1 MCVIIENRGI
11 LTETTALLYGGKSIE
26 NIGRKICI
34 SGIAIGKIQVWMEEW
49 DQVKRVHVPDRNQE
63 LRRLDE
69 AKEKAIIEL
78 KEIHQKAEIEAG
90 SSEAEIFEVHQMMLD
105 EGEYI
110 EAIRNRIRTESV
122 NAEYA
127 ATAAGEYFADMFRK
141 MDNEYMKERA
151 ADILDITKRLVRV
164 LSGEKQNRNI
174 IQEPVI
180 LAAQNLSPSDT
191 ILLDKSMI
199 LAFVLKKG
207 SVNSHTAILARAMNI
222 PALIQVPFSDDMEGS
237 MAIVDGD
244 KGKLFLDPDQ
254 DFLEEYTEEQNAEQE
269 KQKILNQLKGKE
281 TVTKGGRRIELF
293 ANIGSGEDVDAVLEN
308 DGEGIGLFRSEFLY
322 LGKEQLP
329 SEEEQFQIYKNVVKR
344 MGDKKVI
351 IRTLDLGADKQ
362 APCFPMEKE
371 ENPAIGCRG
380 IRLCLEHPKAFK
392 SQLKAILRAGM
403 YGNLS
408 IMYPMIT
415 SIGELGKIGEILQ
428 IAKQELQEEGK
439 QYKDL
444 EQGIMV
450 ETPAAAMISDLLAK
464 KVDFFSIGT
473 NDLTQYT
480 LAMDRQNEKLES
492 FYEPG
497 HEAVLRLIRMVIEN
511 AHKAGIWVGICGELG
526 ADTRFTEEFVKM
538 GIDELSVSPA
548 RILPLRRLIRSIDEI

>member
-1 MCVIIENRGI
+1 MKVLE
-11 LTETTALLYGGKSIE
+11 GKSVFP
-26 NIGRKICI
+26 
-34 SGIAIGKIQVWMEEW
+34 GIAIGKIQVWKEEW
-49 DQVKRVHVPDRNQE
+49 DQVKRIHVPDRNQE
-63 LRRLDE
+63 LHRLEE
-69 AKEKAIIEL
+69 AKEKAVVEL
-78 KEIHQKAEIEAG
+78 KELHRKAEIEAG

-110 EAIRNRIRTESV
+110 EAVRSRIRTESV

-127 ATAAGEYFADMFRK
+127 ATAAGEHFADMFRK

-151 ADILDITKRLVRV
+151 ADILDITRRLVRV

-191 ILLDKSMI
+191 ILLDKSKI

-237 MAIVDGD
+237 MAIVDGV
-244 KGKLFLDPDQ
+244 KGKLLLDPDQ
-254 DFLEEYTEEQNAEQE
+254 DYLEKYTKEQNAEQE
-269 KQKILNQLKGKE
+269 KQKLLNQLKGKE
-281 TVTKGGRRIELF
+281 TITKDGRRIKLF
-293 ANIGSGEDVDAVLEN
+293 ANIGSGEDVDAVLDN

-329 SEEEQFQIYKNVVKR
+329 SEEEQFQIYKDVARR
-344 MGDKKVI
+344 MGDKRVI

-362 APCFPMEKE
+362 APCFPMDKE
-371 ENPAIGCRG
+371 ENPAMGCRG
-380 IRLCLEHPKAFK
+380 IRLCLEHPQVFK
-392 SQLKAILRAGM
+392 TQLKAILRAGM

-511 AHKAGIWVGICGELG
+511 AHKAGIWAGICGELG
-526 ADTRFTEEFVKM
+526 ADTRFAEEFVKM
-538 GIDELSVSPA
+538 GIDELSVSPS

>member
-1 MCVIIENRGI
+1 MKVLE
-11 LTETTALLYGGKSIE
+11 GKAVFP
-26 NIGRKICI
+26 
-34 SGIAIGKIQVWMEEW
+34 GIAIGKIQVWKEEW
-49 DQVKRVHVPDRNQE
+49 DQVKRIHVPDRNQE
-63 LRRLDE
+63 LRRLEE
-69 AKEKAIIEL
+69 AKEKAVVEL
-78 KEIHQKAEIEAG
+78 KELHRKAEIEAG

-110 EAIRNRIRTESV
+110 EAIRSRIRTESV

-127 ATAAGEYFADMFRK
+127 ATAAGEHFADMFRK

-151 ADILDITKRLVRV
+151 ADILDITRRLVRV

-191 ILLDKSMI
+191 ILLDKSKI

-244 KGKLFLDPDQ
+244 KGKLLLDPDQ
-254 DFLEEYTEEQNAEQE
+254 DYLEKYTKEQNAEQE
-269 KQKILNQLKGKE
+269 KQKLLNQLKGKA
-281 TVTKGGRRIELF
+281 TVTKGGRRIKLF
-293 ANIGSGEDVDAVLEN
+293 ANIGSGEDVDAVLNN

-329 SEEEQFQIYKNVVKR
+329 SEEEQFQIYKDVARR
-344 MGDKKVI
+344 MGDKRVI

-362 APCFPMEKE
+362 APCFPMDKE
-371 ENPAIGCRG
+371 ENPAMGCRG
-380 IRLCLEHPKAFK
+380 IRLCLEHPQVFK
-392 SQLKAILRAGM
+392 TQLKAILRAGM
-403 YGNLS
+403 YGNLA

-415 SIGELGKIGEILQ
+415 SIGELGKIREILQ
-428 IAKQELQEEGK
+428 TAKQELQEEGK
-439 QYKDL
+439 PYKDL

-464 KVDFFSIGT
+464 NVDFFSIGT

-511 AHKAGIWVGICGELG
+511 AHKTGIWAGICGELG

-538 GIDELSVSPA
+538 GIDELSVSPS
-548 RILPLRRLIRSIDEI
+548 RILPLRRLIRSIDEA

>member
-1 MCVIIENRGI
+1 MKVLE
-11 LTETTALLYGGKSIE
+11 GKAVFP
-26 NIGRKICI
+26 
-34 SGIAIGKIQVWMEEW
+34 GIAIGKIQVWKEEW
-49 DQVKRVHVPDRNQE
+49 DQVKRIHVPDRNQE
-63 LRRLDE
+63 LRRLEE
-69 AKEKAIIEL
+69 AKEKAVVEL
-78 KEIHQKAEIEAG
+78 KELHRKAEIEAG

-110 EAIRNRIRTESV
+110 EAIRSRIRTESV

-127 ATAAGEYFADMFRK
+127 ATAAGEHFADMFRK

-151 ADILDITKRLVRV
+151 ADILDITRRLVQV
-164 LSGEKQNRNI
+164 LSGEKQNRNF

-191 ILLDKSMI
+191 ILLDKSKI

-244 KGKLFLDPDQ
+244 KGKLLLDPDQ
-254 DFLEEYTEEQNAEQE
+254 DYLEKYTKEQNAEQE
-269 KQKILNQLKGKE
+269 KQKLLNQLKGKE
-281 TVTKGGRRIELF
+281 TITKDGRRIKLF
-293 ANIGSGEDVDAVLEN
+293 ANIGSGEDVDAVLNN

-329 SEEEQFQIYKNVVKR
+329 SEEEQFQIYKDVARR

-362 APCFPMEKE
+362 ASCFPMERE
-371 ENPAIGCRG
+371 ENPAMGCRG
-380 IRLCLEHPKAFK
+380 IRLCLEHPQVFK
-392 SQLKAILRAGM
+392 TQLKAILRAGM

-415 SIGELGKIGEILQ
+415 SIGELGKIREILQ
-428 IAKQELQEEGK
+428 TAKQELQEEGK
-439 QYKDL
+439 PYKDL

-464 KVDFFSIGT
+464 NVDFFSIGT

-511 AHKAGIWVGICGELG
+511 AHKTGIWAGICGELG

-538 GIDELSVSPA
+538 GIDELSVSPS
-548 RILPLRRLIRSIDEI
+548 RILPLRRLIRSIDEA

>member
-1 MCVIIENRGI
+1 MKVLE
-11 LTETTALLYGGKSIE
+11 GKAVFP
-26 NIGRKICI
+26 
-34 SGIAIGKIQVWMEEW
+34 GIAIGKIQVWKEEG
-49 DQVKRVHVPDRNQE
+49 DQVKRIHVPDRNQE
-63 LRRLDE
+63 LHRLEE
-69 AKEKAIIEL
+69 AKEKAVVEL
-78 KEIHQKAEIEAG
+78 KELHRKAEIEAG

-110 EAIRNRIRTESV
+110 EAIRSRIRTESV

-127 ATAAGEYFADMFRK
+127 ATAAGEHFADMFRK

-151 ADILDITKRLVRV
+151 ADILDITRRLVRV

-191 ILLDKSMI
+191 ILLDKSKI

-244 KGKLFLDPDQ
+244 KGKLLLDPDQ
-254 DFLEEYTEEQNAEQE
+254 DYLEKYTKEQNAEQE
-269 KQKILNQLKGKE
+269 KQKLLNQLKGKA
-281 TVTKGGRRIELF
+281 TVTKGGRRIKLF
-293 ANIGSGEDVDAVLEN
+293 ANIGSGEDVDAVLNN

-329 SEEEQFQIYKNVVKR
+329 SEEEQFRIYKDVARR
-344 MGDKKVI
+344 MGDKRVI

-362 APCFPMEKE
+362 APCFPMDKE
-371 ENPAIGCRG
+371 ENPAMGCRG
-380 IRLCLEHPKAFK
+380 IRLCLEHPQVFK
-392 SQLKAILRAGM
+392 TQLKAILRAGM

-415 SIGELGKIGEILQ
+415 SIGELGKIREILQ
-428 IAKQELQEEGK
+428 TAKQELQEEGK
-439 QYKDL
+439 PYKDL

-464 KVDFFSIGT
+464 NVDFFSIGT

-511 AHKAGIWVGICGELG
+511 AHKTGIWAGICGELG

-538 GIDELSVSPA
+538 GIDELSVSPS
-548 RILPLRRLIRSIDEI
+548 RILPLRRLIRSIDEA

>member
-1 MCVIIENRGI
+1 MKVLE
-11 LTETTALLYGGKSIE
+11 GKAVFP
-26 NIGRKICI
+26 
-34 SGIAIGKIQVWMEEW
+34 GIAIGKIQVWKEEW
-49 DQVKRVHVPDRNQE
+49 DQVKRIHVPDRNQE
-63 LRRLDE
+63 LRRLEE
-69 AKEKAIIEL
+69 AKEKAVVEL
-78 KEIHQKAEIEAG
+78 KELHRKAEIEAG

-110 EAIRNRIRTESV
+110 EAIRSRIRTESV

-127 ATAAGEYFADMFRK
+127 ATAAGEHFADMFRK

-151 ADILDITKRLVRV
+151 ADILDITRRLVRV

-191 ILLDKSMI
+191 ILLDKSKI

-244 KGKLFLDPDQ
+244 KGKLLLDPDQ
-254 DFLEEYTEEQNAEQE
+254 DYLEKYTKEQNAEQE
-269 KQKILNQLKGKE
+269 KQKLLNQLKGKE
-281 TVTKGGRRIELF
+281 TVTKGGRRIKLF
-293 ANIGSGEDVDAVLEN
+293 ANIGSREDVEAVLDN

-329 SEEEQFQIYKNVVKR
+329 SEEEQFQIYKDVARR
-344 MGDKKVI
+344 MGDKRVI

-362 APCFPMEKE
+362 APCFPMDKE
-371 ENPAIGCRG
+371 ENPAMGCRG
-380 IRLCLEHPKAFK
+380 IRLCLEHPQVFK
-392 SQLKAILRAGM
+392 TQLKAILRAGM

-415 SIGELGKIGEILQ
+415 SIGELGKIREILQ
-428 IAKQELQEEGK
+428 TAKQELQEEGK
-439 QYKDL
+439 PYKDL

-464 KVDFFSIGT
+464 NVDFFSIGT

-511 AHKAGIWVGICGELG
+511 AHKAGIWAGICGELG

-538 GIDELSVSPA
+538 GIDELSVSPS
-548 RILPLRRLIRSIDEI
+548 RILPLRRLIRSIDEA

>member
-1 MCVIIENRGI
+1 MKVLE
-11 LTETTALLYGGKSIE
+11 GKAVFP
-26 NIGRKICI
+26 
-34 SGIAIGKIQVWMEEW
+34 GIAIGKIQVWKEEW
-49 DQVKRVHVPDRNQE
+49 DQVKRIHVPDRNQE
-63 LRRLDE
+63 LRRLEE
-69 AKEKAIIEL
+69 AKEKAVVEL
-78 KEIHQKAEIEAG
+78 KELHRKAEIEAG

-110 EAIRNRIRTESV
+110 EAVRSGIRTESV

-127 ATAAGEYFADMFRK
+127 ATAAGEHFADMFRK

-151 ADILDITKRLVRV
+151 ADILDITRRLVRV

-191 ILLDKSMI
+191 ILLDKSKI

-244 KGKLFLDPDQ
+244 KGKLLLDPDQ
-254 DFLEEYTEEQNAEQE
+254 DYLEKYTKEQNAEQE
-269 KQKILNQLKGKE
+269 KQKLLNQLKGKE
-281 TVTKGGRRIELF
+281 TVTKGGRRIKLF
-293 ANIGSGEDVDAVLEN
+293 ANIGSREDVEAVLDN

-329 SEEEQFQIYKNVVKR
+329 SEEEQFQIYKDVARR
-344 MGDKKVI
+344 MGDKRVI

-362 APCFPMEKE
+362 APCFPMDKE
-371 ENPAIGCRG
+371 ENPAMGCRG
-380 IRLCLEHPKAFK
+380 IRLCLEHPQVFK
-392 SQLKAILRAGM
+392 TQLKAILRAGM

-415 SIGELGKIGEILQ
+415 SIGELGKIREILQ
-428 IAKQELQEEGK
+428 TAKQELQEEGK
-439 QYKDL
+439 PYKDL

-464 KVDFFSIGT
+464 NVDFFSIGT

-497 HEAVLRLIRMVIEN
+497 HEAVLRLIHMVIEN
-511 AHKAGIWVGICGELG
+511 AHKAGIWAGICGELG

-538 GIDELSVSPA
+538 GIDELSVSPS
-548 RILPLRRLIRSIDEI
+548 RILPLRRLIRNIDEA

>member
-1 MCVIIENRGI
+1 MKVLE
-11 LTETTALLYGGKSIE
+11 GKAVFP
-26 NIGRKICI
+26 
-34 SGIAIGKIQVWMEEW
+34 GIAIGKIQVWKEEW
-49 DQVKRVHVPDRNQE
+49 DQVKRIHVPDRNQE
-63 LRRLDE
+63 LRRLEE
-69 AKEKAIIEL
+69 AKEKAVVEL
-78 KEIHQKAEIEAG
+78 KELHRKAETEAG

-110 EAIRNRIRTESV
+110 EAIRSRIRTESV

-127 ATAAGEYFADMFRK
+127 ATAAGEHFADMFRK

-151 ADILDITKRLVRV
+151 ADILDITRRLVRV
-164 LSGEKQNRNI
+164 LSGEKQNRNF

-191 ILLDKSMI
+191 ILLDKSKI

-244 KGKLFLDPDQ
+244 KGKLLLDPDQ
-254 DFLEEYTEEQNAEQE
+254 DYLEKYTKEQNAEQE
-269 KQKILNQLKGKE
+269 KQKLLNQLKGKE
-281 TVTKGGRRIELF
+281 TVTKGGRRIKLF
-293 ANIGSGEDVDAVLEN
+293 ANIGSREDVEAVLDN

-329 SEEEQFQIYKNVVKR
+329 SEEEQFQIYKDVARR

-362 APCFPMEKE
+362 ASCFPMERE
-371 ENPAIGCRG
+371 ENPAMGCRG
-380 IRLCLEHPKAFK
+380 IRLCLEHPQVFK
-392 SQLKAILRAGM
+392 TQLKAILRAGM

-415 SIGELGKIGEILQ
+415 SIGELGKIREILQ
-428 IAKQELQEEGK
+428 TAKQELQEEGK
-439 QYKDL
+439 PYKDL

-464 KVDFFSIGT
+464 NVDFFSIGT

-511 AHKAGIWVGICGELG
+511 AHKAGIWAGICGELG

-538 GIDELSVSPA
+538 GIDELSVSPS
-548 RILPLRRLIRSIDEI
+548 RILPLRRLIRSIDEA

>member
-1 MCVIIENRGI
+1 MKVLE
-11 LTETTALLYGGKSIE
+11 GKAVFP
-26 NIGRKICI
+26 
-34 SGIAIGKIQVWMEEW
+34 GIAIGKIQVWKEEW
-49 DQVKRVHVPDRNQE
+49 DQVKRIHVPDRNQE
-63 LRRLDE
+63 LHRLEE
-69 AKEKAIIEL
+69 AKEKAVVEL
-78 KEIHQKAEIEAG
+78 KELHRKAEIEAG

-110 EAIRNRIRTESV
+110 EAIRSRIRTESV

-127 ATAAGEYFADMFRK
+127 ATAAGEHFADMFRK

-151 ADILDITKRLVRV
+151 ADILDITRRLVRV
-164 LSGEKQNRNI
+164 LSGEKQNRNF

-191 ILLDKSMI
+191 ILLDKSKI

-244 KGKLFLDPDQ
+244 KGKLLLDPDQ
-254 DFLEEYTEEQNAEQE
+254 DYLEKYTKEQNAEQE
-269 KQKILNQLKGKE
+269 KQELLNQLKGKE
-281 TVTKGGRRIELF
+281 TVTKGGRRIKLF
-293 ANIGSGEDVDAVLEN
+293 ANIGSGEDVDAVLDN

-329 SEEEQFQIYKNVVKR
+329 SEEEQFQIYKDVARR

-362 APCFPMEKE
+362 APCFPMERE
-371 ENPAIGCRG
+371 ENPAMGCRG
-380 IRLCLEHPKAFK
+380 IRLCLEHPQVFK
-392 SQLKAILRAGM
+392 TQLKAILRAGM

-415 SIGELGKIGEILQ
+415 SIGELGKIREILQ
-428 IAKQELQEEGK
+428 TAKQELQEEGK
-439 QYKDL
+439 PYKDL

-464 KVDFFSIGT
+464 NVDFFSIGT

-511 AHKAGIWVGICGELG
+511 AHKTGIWAGICGELG

-538 GIDELSVSPA
+538 GIDELSVSPS
-548 RILPLRRLIRSIDEI
+548 RILPLRRLIRSIDEA

>member
-1 MCVIIENRGI
+1 MKVLE
-11 LTETTALLYGGKSIE
+11 GKAVFP
-26 NIGRKICI
+26 
-34 SGIAIGKIQVWMEEW
+34 GIAIGKIQVWKEER
-49 DQVKRVHVPDRNQE
+49 DQVKRIHVPDRNQE
-63 LRRLDE
+63 LRRLEE
-69 AKEKAIIEL
+69 AKEKAVVEL
-78 KEIHQKAEIEAG
+78 KELHRKAEIEAG

-110 EAIRNRIRTESV
+110 EAVRSRIRTESV

-127 ATAAGEYFADMFRK
+127 ATAAGEHFADMFRK

-151 ADILDITKRLVRV
+151 ADILDITRRLVRV
-164 LSGEKQNRNI
+164 LSGEKQNRNF

-191 ILLDKSMI
+191 ILLDKSKI

-237 MAIVDGD
+237 MAIVDGE
-244 KGKLFLDPDQ
+244 KGKLLLDPDQ
-254 DFLEEYTEEQNAEQE
+254 DYLEKYTKEQNAEQE
-269 KQKILNQLKGKE
+269 KQKLLNQLKGKE
-281 TVTKGGRRIELF
+281 TITKDGRRIKLF
-293 ANIGSGEDVDAVLEN
+293 ANIGSGEDVDAVLDN

-329 SEEEQFQIYKNVVKR
+329 SEEEQFQIYKDVARR

-362 APCFPMEKE
+362 APCFPMDKE
-371 ENPAIGCRG
+371 ENPAMGCRG
-380 IRLCLEHPKAFK
+380 IRLCLEHPQVFK
-392 SQLKAILRAGM
+392 TQLKAILRAGM

-415 SIGELGKIGEILQ
+415 SIGELGKIREILQ
-428 IAKQELQEEGK
+428 TAKQELQEEGK
-439 QYKDL
+439 PYKDL

-464 KVDFFSIGT
+464 NVDFFSIGT

-511 AHKAGIWVGICGELG
+511 AHKAGIWAGICGELG

-538 GIDELSVSPA
+538 GIDELSVSPS
-548 RILPLRRLIRSIDEI
+548 RILPLRRLIRSIDEA

>member
-1 MCVIIENRGI
+1 MKVLE
-11 LTETTALLYGGKSIE
+11 GKAVFP
-26 NIGRKICI
+26 
-34 SGIAIGKIQVWMEEW
+34 GIAIGKIQVWKEEW
-49 DQVKRVHVPDRNQE
+49 DQVKRIHVPDRNQE
-63 LRRLDE
+63 LRRLEE
-69 AKEKAIIEL
+69 AKEKAVVEL
-78 KEIHQKAEIEAG
+78 KELHRKAETEAG

-110 EAIRNRIRTESV
+110 EAIRSRIRTESV

-127 ATAAGEYFADMFRK
+127 ATAAGEHFADMFRK

-151 ADILDITKRLVRV
+151 ADILDITRRLVRV

-191 ILLDKSMI
+191 ILLDKSKI

-244 KGKLFLDPDQ
+244 KGKLLLDPDQ
-254 DFLEEYTEEQNAEQE
+254 DYLEKYTKEQNAEQE
-269 KQKILNQLKGKE
+269 KQKLLNQLKGKE
-281 TVTKGGRRIELF
+281 TVTKGGRRIKLF
-293 ANIGSGEDVDAVLEN
+293 ANIGSREDVEAVLDN

-329 SEEEQFQIYKNVVKR
+329 SEEEQFQIYKDVARR

-362 APCFPMEKE
+362 APCFPMDKE
-371 ENPAIGCRG
+371 ENPAMGCRG
-380 IRLCLEHPKAFK
+380 IRLCLEHPQVFK
-392 SQLKAILRAGM
+392 TQLKAILRAGM

-415 SIGELGKIGEILQ
+415 SIGELGKIREILQ
-428 IAKQELQEEGK
+428 TAKQELQEEGK
-439 QYKDL
+439 PYKDL

-464 KVDFFSIGT
+464 NVDFFSIGT

-511 AHKAGIWVGICGELG
+511 AHKAGIWAGICGELG

-538 GIDELSVSPA
+538 GIDELSVSPS
-548 RILPLRRLIRSIDEI
+548 RILPLRRLIRSIDEA

>member
-1 MCVIIENRGI
+1 MKVLE
-11 LTETTALLYGGKSIE
+11 GKAVFP
-26 NIGRKICI
+26 
-34 SGIAIGKIQVWMEEW
+34 GIAIGKIQVWKEEW
-49 DQVKRVHVPDRNQE
+49 DQVRRIHVPDRNQE
-63 LRRLDE
+63 LRRLEE
-69 AKEKAIIEL
+69 AKEKAVVEL
-78 KEIHQKAEIEAG
+78 KELHRKAEIEAG

-110 EAIRNRIRTESV
+110 EAIRSRIRTESV

-127 ATAAGEYFADMFRK
+127 ATAAGEHFVDMFRK

-151 ADILDITKRLVRV
+151 ADILDITRRLVRV
-164 LSGEKQNRNI
+164 LSGEKQNRNF

-191 ILLDKSMI
+191 ILLDKSKI

-244 KGKLFLDPDQ
+244 KGKLLLDPDQ
-254 DFLEEYTEEQNAEQE
+254 DFLEKYTKEQNAEQE
-269 KQKILNQLKGKE
+269 KQKLLNQLKGKE
-281 TVTKGGRRIELF
+281 TVTKGGRRIKLF
-293 ANIGSGEDVDAVLEN
+293 ANIGSGEDVDAVLDN

-329 SEEEQFQIYKNVVKR
+329 SEEEQFQIYKDVARR
-344 MGDKKVI
+344 MGDKRVI

-362 APCFPMEKE
+362 APCFPMDKE
-371 ENPAIGCRG
+371 ENPAMGCRG
-380 IRLCLEHPKAFK
+380 IRLCLEHPQVFK
-392 SQLKAILRAGM
+392 TQLKAILRAGM

-415 SIGELGKIGEILQ
+415 SIGELGKIREILQ
-428 IAKQELQEEGK
+428 TAKQELQEEGK
-439 QYKDL
+439 PYKDL

-464 KVDFFSIGT
+464 NVDFFSIGT

-511 AHKAGIWVGICGELG
+511 AHKAGIWAGICGELG

-538 GIDELSVSPA
+538 GIDELSVSPS
-548 RILPLRRLIRSIDEI
+548 RILPLRRLIRSIDEA

>member
-1 MCVIIENRGI
+1 MKVLE
-11 LTETTALLYGGKSIE
+11 GKAVFP
-26 NIGRKICI
+26 
-34 SGIAIGKIQVWMEEW
+34 GIAIGKIQVWKEEW
-49 DQVKRVHVPDRNQE
+49 DQVKRIHVPDRNQE
-63 LRRLDE
+63 LRRLEE
-69 AKEKAIIEL
+69 AKEKAVVEL
-78 KEIHQKAEIEAG
+78 KELHRKAEIEAG

-110 EAIRNRIRTESV
+110 EAVRSRIRTESV

-127 ATAAGEYFADMFRK
+127 ATAAGEHFADMFRK

-151 ADILDITKRLVRV
+151 ADILDITRRLVRV

-191 ILLDKSMI
+191 ILLDKSKI

-244 KGKLFLDPDQ
+244 KGKLLLDPDQ
-254 DFLEEYTEEQNAEQE
+254 DYLEKYTKEQNAEQE
-269 KQKILNQLKGKE
+269 KQKLLNQLKGKE
-281 TVTKGGRRIELF
+281 TITKDGRRIKLF
-293 ANIGSGEDVDAVLEN
+293 ANIGSREDVEAVLDN

-329 SEEEQFQIYKNVVKR
+329 SEEEQFQIYKDVARR
-344 MGDKKVI
+344 MGDKRVI

-362 APCFPMEKE
+362 APCFPMDKE
-371 ENPAIGCRG
+371 ENPAMGCRG
-380 IRLCLEHPKAFK
+380 IRLCLEHPQVFK
-392 SQLKAILRAGM
+392 TQLKAILRAGM

-415 SIGELGKIGEILQ
+415 SIGELGKIREILQ
-428 IAKQELQEEGK
+428 TAKQELQEEGK
-439 QYKDL
+439 PYKDL

-464 KVDFFSIGT
+464 NVDFFSIGT

-511 AHKAGIWVGICGELG
+511 AHKAGIWAGICGELG

-538 GIDELSVSPA
+538 GIDELSVSPS
-548 RILPLRRLIRSIDEI
+548 RILPLRRLIRSIDEA

>member
-1 MCVIIENRGI
+1 MKVLE
-11 LTETTALLYGGKSIE
+11 GKAVFP
-26 NIGRKICI
+26 
-34 SGIAIGKIQVWMEEW
+34 GIAIGKIQVWKEEW
-49 DQVKRVHVPDRNQE
+49 DQVKRIHVPDRNQE
-63 LRRLDE
+63 LRRLEE
-69 AKEKAIIEL
+69 AKEKAVVEL
-78 KEIHQKAEIEAG
+78 KELHRKAEIEAG
-90 SSEAEIFEVHQMMLD
+90 SSEAEIFEVHQMVLD

-110 EAIRNRIRTESV
+110 EAVRSRIRTESV

-127 ATAAGEYFADMFRK
+127 ATAAGEHFADMFRK

-151 ADILDITKRLVRV
+151 ADILDITRRLVRV

-191 ILLDKSMI
+191 ILLDKSKI

-244 KGKLFLDPDQ
+244 KGKLLLDPDQ
-254 DFLEEYTEEQNAEQE
+254 DYLEKYTKEQNAEQE
-269 KQKILNQLKGKE
+269 KQKLLNQLKGKE
-281 TVTKGGRRIELF
+281 TVTKGGRRIKLF
-293 ANIGSGEDVDAVLEN
+293 ANIGSGEDVDAVLNN

-329 SEEEQFQIYKNVVKR
+329 SEEEQFQIYKDVARR

-362 APCFPMEKE
+362 APCFPMDKE
-371 ENPAIGCRG
+371 ENPAMGCRG
-380 IRLCLEHPKAFK
+380 IRLCLEHPQVFK
-392 SQLKAILRAGM
+392 TQLKAILRAGM

-415 SIGELGKIGEILQ
+415 SIGELGKIREILQ
-428 IAKQELQEEGK
+428 TAKQELQEEGK
-439 QYKDL
+439 PYKDL

-464 KVDFFSIGT
+464 NVDFFSIGT

-511 AHKAGIWVGICGELG
+511 AHKTGIWAGICGELG

-538 GIDELSVSPA
+538 GIDELSVSPS
-548 RILPLRRLIRSIDEI
+548 RILPLRRLIRSIDEA

>member
-1 MCVIIENRGI
+1 MKVLE
-11 LTETTALLYGGKSIE
+11 GKSVF
-26 NIGRKICI
+26 
-34 SGIAIGKIQVWMEEW
+34 SGIAIGKIQVWKEET

-63 LRRLDE
+63 LLRLEE
-69 AKEKAIIEL
+69 AKEKAIEEL
-78 KEIHQKAEIEAG
+78 KKLYHKAEAETG

-110 EAIRNRIRTESV
+110 EDIKSRIRTESV

-127 ATAAGEYFADMFRK
+127 ATAAGEHFADMFRK
-141 MDNEYMKERA
+141 MDNEYMQERA
-151 ADILDITKRLVRV
+151 ADIQDITKRLVRV
-164 LSGEKQNRNI
+164 LSGEKKNRNV

-180 LAAQNLSPSDT
+180 LVAQDLSPSDT
-191 ILLDKSMI
+191 ILLDKDKI

-207 SVNSHTAILARAMNI
+207 SANSHTAILARAMNI
-222 PALIQVPFSDDMEGS
+222 PALIQVPFSDDIEGS
-237 MAIVDGD
+237 RAIVDGE
-244 KGKLFLDPDQ
+244 KGKLFLDPDKE
-254 DFLEEYTEEQNAEQE
+254 FLEKYTKEQVAEQE
-269 KQKILNQLKGKE
+269 KQKLLAAFKGKE
-281 TVTKGGRRIELF
+281 TITKGGRRIKLF
-293 ANIGSGEDVDAVLEN
+293 ANIGSGEDIKAVLSN

-329 SEEEQFQIYKNVVKR
+329 TEEEQFQIYKDVALQ

-362 APCFPMEKE
+362 APCFQMDKE
-371 ENPAIGCRG
+371 ENPAMGCRG
-380 IRLCLEHPKAFK
+380 IRLCLEHPQVFK
-392 SQLKAILRAGM
+392 TQLKAILRAGI

-415 SIGELGKIGEILQ
+415 SAWEITKIKEIL
-428 IAKQELQEEGK
+428 KEVKLELQEEGK
-439 QYKDL
+439 PYKDL

-450 ETPAAAMISDLLAK
+450 ETPAAAVISDLLAK
-464 KVDFFSIGT
+464 EVDFFSIGT

-511 AHKAGIWVGICGELG
+511 AHKAGIWAGICGELG

-548 RILPLRRLIRSIDEI
+548 RILPLRRLIRSMDED

>member
-1 MCVIIENRGI
+1 MKVLE
-11 LTETTALLYGGKSIE
+11 GKAVFP
-26 NIGRKICI
+26 
-34 SGIAIGKIQVWMEEW
+34 GIAIGKIQVWKEEW
-49 DQVKRVHVPDRNQE
+49 DQVKRIHVPDRNQE
-63 LRRLDE
+63 LRRLEE
-69 AKEKAIIEL
+69 AKEKAVVEL
-78 KEIHQKAEIEAG
+78 KELHRKAEIEAG

-110 EAIRNRIRTESV
+110 EAIRSRIRTESV

-127 ATAAGEYFADMFRK
+127 ATAAGEHFADMFRK

-151 ADILDITKRLVRV
+151 ADILDITRRLVRV

-191 ILLDKSMI
+191 ILLDKSKI

-244 KGKLFLDPDQ
+244 KGKLLLDPDQ
-254 DFLEEYTEEQNAEQE
+254 DYLEKYTKEQNAEQE
-269 KQKILNQLKGKE
+269 KQKLLNQLKGKE
-281 TVTKGGRRIELF
+281 TITKDGRRIKLF
-293 ANIGSGEDVDAVLEN
+293 ANIGSGEDVDAVLNN
-308 DGEGIGLFRSEFLY
+308 DGEGKGLFRSEFLY

-329 SEEEQFQIYKNVVKR
+329 SEEEQFQIYKDVARR
-344 MGDKKVI
+344 MGDKRVI

-362 APCFPMEKE
+362 APCFPMDKE
-371 ENPAIGCRG
+371 ENPAMGCRG
-380 IRLCLEHPKAFK
+380 IRLCLEHPQVFK
-392 SQLKAILRAGM
+392 TQLKAILRAGM

-415 SIGELGKIGEILQ
+415 SIGELGKIREILQ
-428 IAKQELQEEGK
+428 TAKQELQEEGK
-439 QYKDL
+439 PYKDL

-464 KVDFFSIGT
+464 NVDFFSIGT

-511 AHKAGIWVGICGELG
+511 AHKTGIWAGICGELG

-538 GIDELSVSPA
+538 GIDELSVSPS
-548 RILPLRRLIRSIDEI
+548 RILPLRRLIRSIDEA

>member
-1 MCVIIENRGI
+1 MKVLE
-11 LTETTALLYGGKSIE
+11 GKAVFP
-26 NIGRKICI
+26 
-34 SGIAIGKIQVWMEEW
+34 GIAIGKIQVWKEEW
-49 DQVKRVHVPDRNQE
+49 DQVKRIHVPDRNQE
-63 LRRLDE
+63 LRRLEE
-69 AKEKAIIEL
+69 AKEKAVVEL
-78 KEIHQKAEIEAG
+78 KELHRKAEIEAG

-110 EAIRNRIRTESV
+110 EAIRSRIRTESV

-127 ATAAGEYFADMFRK
+127 ATAAGEHFADMFRK

-151 ADILDITKRLVRV
+151 ADILDITRRLVRV

-191 ILLDKSMI
+191 ILLDKSKI

-244 KGKLFLDPDQ
+244 KGKLLLDPDQ
-254 DFLEEYTEEQNAEQE
+254 DYLEKYTKEQNAEQE
-269 KQKILNQLKGKE
+269 KQKLLNQLKGKA
-281 TVTKGGRRIELF
+281 TVTKGGRRIKLF
-293 ANIGSGEDVDAVLEN
+293 ANIGSREDVEAVLNN

-329 SEEEQFQIYKNVVKR
+329 SEEEQFQIYKDVARR
-344 MGDKKVI
+344 MGDKRVI

-362 APCFPMEKE
+362 APCFPMDKE
-371 ENPAIGCRG
+371 ENPAMGCRG
-380 IRLCLEHPKAFK
+380 IRLCLEHPQVFK
-392 SQLKAILRAGM
+392 TQLKAILRAGM

-415 SIGELGKIGEILQ
+415 SIGELGKIREILQ
-428 IAKQELQEEGK
+428 TAKQELQEEGK
-439 QYKDL
+439 PYKDL

-464 KVDFFSIGT
+464 NVDFFSIGT

-511 AHKAGIWVGICGELG
+511 AHKTGIWAGICGELG

-538 GIDELSVSPA
+538 GIDELSVSPS
-548 RILPLRRLIRSIDEI
+548 RILPLRRLIRSIDEA

>member
-1 MCVIIENRGI
+1 MKVLE
-11 LTETTALLYGGKSIE
+11 GKSVFP
-26 NIGRKICI
+26 
-34 SGIAIGKIQVWMEEW
+34 GIAIGKIQVWKEEW
-49 DQVKRVHVPDRNQE
+49 DQVKRIHVPDRNQE
-63 LRRLDE
+63 LRRLEE
-69 AKEKAIIEL
+69 AKEKAIAEL
-78 KEIHQKAEIEAG
+78 KELHRKAEIEAG
-90 SSEAEIFEVHQMMLD
+90 SYEAEIFEVHQMMLD

-110 EAIRNRIRTESV
+110 ETIRSRIRTESV

-127 ATAAGEYFADMFRK
+127 ATAAGEHFADMFRK

-151 ADILDITKRLVRV
+151 ADILDITRRLVRA

-191 ILLDKSMI
+191 ILLDKSKI

-254 DFLEEYTEEQNAEQE
+254 DYLEKYTKEQNAEQE
-269 KQKILNQLKGKE
+269 KQKLLNQLKGKE
-281 TVTKGGRRIELF
+281 TVTKGGRRIKLF
-293 ANIGSGEDVDAVLEN
+293 ANIGSREDVEAVLDN

-329 SEEEQFQIYKNVVKR
+329 SEEEQFQIYKDVARR
-344 MGDKKVI
+344 MGDKRVI

-362 APCFPMEKE
+362 APCFPMDKE
-371 ENPAIGCRG
+371 ENPAMGCRG
-380 IRLCLEHPKAFK
+380 IRLCLEHPQVFK
-392 SQLKAILRAGM
+392 TQLKAILRAGM

-415 SIGELGKIGEILQ
+415 SIGELGKIREILQ
-428 IAKQELQEEGK
+428 TAKQELQEEGK
-439 QYKDL
+439 PYKDL

-464 KVDFFSIGT
+464 NVDFFSIGP

-511 AHKAGIWVGICGELG
+511 AHKAGIWAGICGELG

-538 GIDELSVSPA
+538 GIDELSVSPS
-548 RILPLRRLIRSIDEI
+548 RILPLRRLIRSIDEA

>member
-1 MCVIIENRGI
+1 MKVLE
-11 LTETTALLYGGKSIE
+11 GKAVFP
-26 NIGRKICI
+26 
-34 SGIAIGKIQVWMEEW
+34 GIAIGKIQVWKEEW
-49 DQVKRVHVPDRNQE
+49 DQVKRIHVPDRNQE
-63 LRRLDE
+63 LRRLEE
-69 AKEKAIIEL
+69 AKEKAVVEL
-78 KEIHQKAEIEAG
+78 KELHRKAEIEAG

-110 EAIRNRIRTESV
+110 EAIRSRIRTESV

-127 ATAAGEYFADMFRK
+127 ATAAGEHFADMFRK

-151 ADILDITKRLVRV
+151 ADILDITRRLVRV

-191 ILLDKSMI
+191 ILLDKSKI

-222 PALIQVPFSDDMEGS
+222 PALIQVPFPDDMEGS

-244 KGKLFLDPDQ
+244 KGKLILDPDQ
-254 DFLEEYTEEQNAEQE
+254 DYLEKYTKEQNAEQE
-269 KQKILNQLKGKE
+269 KQKFLNQLKGKE
-281 TVTKGGRRIELF
+281 TITKDGRRIKLF
-293 ANIGSGEDVDAVLEN
+293 ANIGSGEDVDAVLDN

-329 SEEEQFQIYKNVVKR
+329 SEEEQFQIYKDVARR
-344 MGDKKVI
+344 MGDKRVI

-362 APCFPMEKE
+362 APCFPMDKE
-371 ENPAIGCRG
+371 ENPAMGCRG
-380 IRLCLEHPKAFK
+380 IRLCLEHPQVFK
-392 SQLKAILRAGM
+392 TQLKAILRAGM

-415 SIGELGKIGEILQ
+415 SIGELGKIREILQ
-428 IAKQELQEEGK
+428 TAKQELQEEGK
-439 QYKDL
+439 PYKDL

-464 KVDFFSIGT
+464 NVDFFSIGT

-511 AHKAGIWVGICGELG
+511 AHKAGIWAGICGELG

-538 GIDELSVSPA
+538 GIDELSVSPS
-548 RILPLRRLIRSIDEI
+548 RILPLRRLIRSIDEA

>member
-1 MCVIIENRGI
+1 MKI
-11 LTETTALLYGGKSIE
+11 LEGKSVFP
-26 NIGRKICI
+26 
-34 SGIAIGKIQVWMEEW
+34 GIAIGKIQVWMEEW

-69 AKEKAIIEL
+69 AKEKAIVEL
-78 KEIHQKAEIEAG
+78 KELHQKAEIEAG

-254 DFLEEYTEEQNAEQE
+254 DFLEEYTKEQNAEQE

-281 TVTKGGRRIELF
+281 TVTKGGRRIELL

-329 SEEEQFQIYKNVVKR
+329 SEEEQFQIYKNVAKR

-371 ENPAIGCRG
+371 ENPAMGCRG

-511 AHKAGIWVGICGELG
+511 AHKAGIWAGICGELG

>member
-1 MCVIIENRGI
+1 MKVLE
-11 LTETTALLYGGKSIE
+11 GKAVFP
-26 NIGRKICI
+26 
-34 SGIAIGKIQVWMEEW
+34 GIAIGKIQVWKEEW
-49 DQVKRVHVPDRNQE
+49 DQVKRIHVPDRNQE
-63 LRRLDE
+63 LRRLEE
-69 AKEKAIIEL
+69 AKEKAVVEL
-78 KEIHQKAEIEAG
+78 KELHRKAEIEAG

-110 EAIRNRIRTESV
+110 EAIRSRIRTESV

-127 ATAAGEYFADMFRK
+127 ATAAGEHFADMFRK

-151 ADILDITKRLVRV
+151 ADILDITRRLVRV

-191 ILLDKSMI
+191 ILLDKSKI

-244 KGKLFLDPDQ
+244 KGKLLLDPDQ
-254 DFLEEYTEEQNAEQE
+254 DYFEKYTKEQNAEQE
-269 KQKILNQLKGKE
+269 KQKLLNQLKGKE
-281 TVTKGGRRIELF
+281 TVTKGGRRIKLF
-293 ANIGSGEDVDAVLEN
+293 ANIGSREDVEAVLDN

-329 SEEEQFQIYKNVVKR
+329 SEEEQFQIYKDVARR
-344 MGDKKVI
+344 MGDKRVI

-362 APCFPMEKE
+362 APCFPMDKE
-371 ENPAIGCRG
+371 ENPAMGCRG
-380 IRLCLEHPKAFK
+380 IRLCLEHPQVFK
-392 SQLKAILRAGM
+392 TQLKAILRAGM

-415 SIGELGKIGEILQ
+415 FIGELGKIREILQ
-428 IAKQELQEEGK
+428 TAKQELQEEGK
-439 QYKDL
+439 PYKDL

-464 KVDFFSIGT
+464 NVDFFSIGT

-511 AHKAGIWVGICGELG
+511 AHKAGIWAGICGELG

-538 GIDELSVSPA
+538 GIDELSVSPS
-548 RILPLRRLIRSIDEI
+548 RILPLRRLIRSIDEA

>member
-1 MCVIIENRGI
+1 MKVLE
-11 LTETTALLYGGKSIE
+11 GKAVFP
-26 NIGRKICI
+26 
-34 SGIAIGKIQVWMEEW
+34 GIAIGKIQVWKEEW
-49 DQVKRVHVPDRNQE
+49 DQVKRIHVPDRNQE
-63 LRRLDE
+63 LRRLEE
-69 AKEKAIIEL
+69 AKEKAVVEL
-78 KEIHQKAEIEAG
+78 KELHRKAEIEAG

-110 EAIRNRIRTESV
+110 EAIRSRIRTESV

-127 ATAAGEYFADMFRK
+127 ATAAGEHFADMFRK

-151 ADILDITKRLVRV
+151 ADILDITRRLVRV

-191 ILLDKSMI
+191 ILLDKSKI

-222 PALIQVPFSDDMEGS
+222 PALIQVPFPDDMEGS

-244 KGKLFLDPDQ
+244 KGKLILDPDQ
-254 DFLEEYTEEQNAEQE
+254 DYLEKYTKEQNAEQE
-269 KQKILNQLKGKE
+269 KQKLLNQLKGKE
-281 TVTKGGRRIELF
+281 TITKDGRRIKLF
-293 ANIGSGEDVDAVLEN
+293 ANIGSGEDVDAVLDN

-329 SEEEQFQIYKNVVKR
+329 SEEEQFQIYKDVARR
-344 MGDKKVI
+344 MGDKRVI

-362 APCFPMEKE
+362 APCFPMDKE
-371 ENPAIGCRG
+371 ENPAMGCRG
-380 IRLCLEHPKAFK
+380 IRLCLEHPQVFK
-392 SQLKAILRAGM
+392 TQLKAILRAGM

-415 SIGELGKIGEILQ
+415 SIGELGKIREILQ
-428 IAKQELQEEGK
+428 TAKQELQEEGK
-439 QYKDL
+439 PYKDL

-464 KVDFFSIGT
+464 NVDFFSIGT

-511 AHKAGIWVGICGELG
+511 AHKAGIWAGICGELG

-538 GIDELSVSPA
+538 GIDELSVSPS
-548 RILPLRRLIRSIDEI
+548 RILPLRRLIRSIDEA

>member
-1 MCVIIENRGI
+1 MKVLE
-11 LTETTALLYGGKSIE
+11 GKAVFP
-26 NIGRKICI
+26 
-34 SGIAIGKIQVWMEEW
+34 GIAIGKIQVWKEEW
-49 DQVKRVHVPDRNQE
+49 DQVKRIHVPDRNQE
-63 LRRLDE
+63 LRRLEE
-69 AKEKAIIEL
+69 AKEKAVVEL
-78 KEIHQKAEIEAG
+78 KELHRKAEIEAG

-110 EAIRNRIRTESV
+110 EAIRSRIRTESV

-127 ATAAGEYFADMFRK
+127 ATAAGEHFADMFRK
-141 MDNEYMKERA
+141 IDNEYMKERA
-151 ADILDITKRLVRV
+151 ADILDITRRLVRV

-191 ILLDKSMI
+191 ILLDKSKI

-244 KGKLFLDPDQ
+244 KGKLLLDPDQ
-254 DFLEEYTEEQNAEQE
+254 DYLEKYTKEQNAEQE
-269 KQKILNQLKGKE
+269 KQKLLNQLKGKE
-281 TVTKGGRRIELF
+281 TVTKGGRRIKLF
-293 ANIGSGEDVDAVLEN
+293 ANIGSREDVDAVLDN

-329 SEEEQFQIYKNVVKR
+329 SEEEQFQIYKDVARR
-344 MGDKKVI
+344 MGDKRVI

-362 APCFPMEKE
+362 APCFPMDKE
-371 ENPAIGCRG
+371 ENPAMGCRG
-380 IRLCLEHPKAFK
+380 IRLCLEHPQVFK
-392 SQLKAILRAGM
+392 TQLKAILRAGM

-415 SIGELGKIGEILQ
+415 SIGELGKIREILQ
-428 IAKQELQEEGK
+428 TAKQELQEEGK
-439 QYKDL
+439 PYKDL

-464 KVDFFSIGT
+464 NVDFFSIGT

-511 AHKAGIWVGICGELG
+511 AHKTGIWAGICGELG

-538 GIDELSVSPA
+538 GIDELSVSPS
-548 RILPLRRLIRSIDEI
+548 RILPLRRLIRSIDEA

>member
-1 MCVIIENRGI
+1 
-11 LTETTALLYGGKSIE
+11 
-26 NIGRKICI
+26 
-34 SGIAIGKIQVWMEEW
+34 
-49 DQVKRVHVPDRNQE
+49 
-63 LRRLDE
+63 
-69 AKEKAIIEL
+69 
-78 KEIHQKAEIEAG
+78 
-90 SSEAEIFEVHQMMLD
+90 
-105 EGEYI
+105 
-110 EAIRNRIRTESV
+110 
-122 NAEYA
+122 
-127 ATAAGEYFADMFRK
+127 
-141 MDNEYMKERA
+141 
-151 ADILDITKRLVRV
+151 
-164 LSGEKQNRNI
+164 
-174 IQEPVI
+174 
-180 LAAQNLSPSDT
+180 
-191 ILLDKSMI
+191 
-199 LAFVLKKG
+199 
-207 SVNSHTAILARAMNI
+207 
-222 PALIQVPFSDDMEGS
+222 
-237 MAIVDGD
+237 
-244 KGKLFLDPDQ
+244 
-254 DFLEEYTEEQNAEQE
+254 
-269 KQKILNQLKGKE
+269 
-281 TVTKGGRRIELF
+281 
-293 ANIGSGEDVDAVLEN
+293 
-308 DGEGIGLFRSEFLY
+308 
-322 LGKEQLP
+322 
-329 SEEEQFQIYKNVVKR
+329 
-344 MGDKKVI
+344 MGNKKVI

-371 ENPAIGCRG
+371 ENPAMGCRG

-511 AHKAGIWVGICGELG
+511 AHKAGIWAGICGELG

-548 RILPLRRLIRSIDEI
+548 RILPLRRLIRGIDEI

>member
-1 MCVIIENRGI
+1 MKVLE
-11 LTETTALLYGGKSIE
+11 GKAVFP
-26 NIGRKICI
+26 
-34 SGIAIGKIQVWMEEW
+34 GIAIGKIQVWKEEW
-49 DQVKRVHVPDRNQE
+49 DQVKRIHVPDRNQE
-63 LRRLDE
+63 LHRLEE
-69 AKEKAIIEL
+69 AKEKAVVEL
-78 KEIHQKAEIEAG
+78 KELHRKAEIEAG

-110 EAIRNRIRTESV
+110 EAIRSRIRTESV

-127 ATAAGEYFADMFRK
+127 AIAAGEHFADMFRK

-151 ADILDITKRLVRV
+151 ADILDIARRLVRV
-164 LSGEKQNRNI
+164 LSGEKQNRNF

-191 ILLDKSMI
+191 ILLDKSKI

-207 SVNSHTAILARAMNI
+207 SINSHTAILARAMNI

-237 MAIVDGD
+237 MAIVDGE
-244 KGKLFLDPDQ
+244 KGKLLLDPDQ
-254 DFLEEYTEEQNAEQE
+254 DYLEKYIKEQNAEQE
-269 KQKILNQLKGKE
+269 KQKLLNQLKGKE
-281 TVTKGGRRIELF
+281 TVTKGGRRIKLF
-293 ANIGSGEDVDAVLEN
+293 ANIGSGEDVDAVLDN

-329 SEEEQFQIYKNVVKR
+329 SEEEQFQIYKDVARR

-362 APCFPMEKE
+362 APCFPMDKE
-371 ENPAIGCRG
+371 ENPAMGCRG
-380 IRLCLEHPKAFK
+380 IRLCLEHPQVFK
-392 SQLKAILRAGM
+392 TQLKAILRAGM

-415 SIGELGKIGEILQ
+415 SIGELGKIREILQ
-428 IAKQELQEEGK
+428 TAKQELQEEGK
-439 QYKDL
+439 PYKDL

-464 KVDFFSIGT
+464 NVDFFSIGT

-511 AHKAGIWVGICGELG
+511 AHKAGIWAGICGELG

-538 GIDELSVSPA
+538 GIDELSVSPS
-548 RILPLRRLIRSIDEI
+548 RILPLRRLIRSIDEA

>member
-1 MCVIIENRGI
+1 MKVLE
-11 LTETTALLYGGKSIE
+11 GKAVFP
-26 NIGRKICI
+26 
-34 SGIAIGKIQVWMEEW
+34 GIAIGKIQVWKEEW
-49 DQVKRVHVPDRNQE
+49 DQVKRIHVPDRNQE
-63 LRRLDE
+63 LRRLEE
-69 AKEKAIIEL
+69 AKEKAVVEL
-78 KEIHQKAEIEAG
+78 KELHRKAEIEAG

-110 EAIRNRIRTESV
+110 EAIRSRIRTESV

-127 ATAAGEYFADMFRK
+127 ATAAGEHFADMFRK

-151 ADILDITKRLVRV
+151 ADILDITRRLVRV

-191 ILLDKSMI
+191 ILLDKSKI

-244 KGKLFLDPDQ
+244 KGKLLLDPDQ
-254 DFLEEYTEEQNAEQE
+254 DYLEKYTKEQNAEQE
-269 KQKILNQLKGKE
+269 KQKLLNQLKGKE
-281 TVTKGGRRIELF
+281 TVTKGGRRIKLF
-293 ANIGSGEDVDAVLEN
+293 ANIGSREDVDAVLDN

-329 SEEEQFQIYKNVVKR
+329 SEEEQFQIYKDVARR
-344 MGDKKVI
+344 MGDKRVI

-362 APCFPMEKE
+362 APCFPMDKE
-371 ENPAIGCRG
+371 ENPAMGCRG
-380 IRLCLEHPKAFK
+380 IRLCLEHPQVFK
-392 SQLKAILRAGM
+392 TQLKAILRAGM

-415 SIGELGKIGEILQ
+415 SIGELGKIREILQ
-428 IAKQELQEEGK
+428 TAKQELQEEGK
-439 QYKDL
+439 PYKDL

-464 KVDFFSIGT
+464 NVDFFSIGT

-511 AHKAGIWVGICGELG
+511 AHKAGIWAGICGELG

-538 GIDELSVSPA
+538 GIDELSVSPS
-548 RILPLRRLIRSIDEI
+548 RILPLRRLIRSVDEA

>member
-1 MCVIIENRGI
+1 MKVLE
-11 LTETTALLYGGKSIE
+11 GKAVFP
-26 NIGRKICI
+26 
-34 SGIAIGKIQVWMEEW
+34 GIAIGKIQVWKEEW
-49 DQVKRVHVPDRNQE
+49 DQVKRIHVPDRNQE
-63 LRRLDE
+63 LRRLEE
-69 AKEKAIIEL
+69 AKEKAVVEL
-78 KEIHQKAEIEAG
+78 KELHRKAEIEAG
-90 SSEAEIFEVHQMMLD
+90 SSEAEIFEVHQMVLD

-110 EAIRNRIRTESV
+110 EAIRSRIRTESV

-127 ATAAGEYFADMFRK
+127 ATAAGEHFADMFRK

-151 ADILDITKRLVRV
+151 ADILDITRRLVRV

-191 ILLDKSMI
+191 ILLDKSKI

-244 KGKLFLDPDQ
+244 KGKLLLDPDQ
-254 DFLEEYTEEQNAEQE
+254 DYLEKYTKEQNAEQE
-269 KQKILNQLKGKE
+269 KQKLLNQLKGKE
-281 TVTKGGRRIELF
+281 TVTKGGRRIKLF
-293 ANIGSGEDVDAVLEN
+293 ANIGSGEDVDAVLNN

-329 SEEEQFQIYKNVVKR
+329 SEEEQFQIYKDVARR

-362 APCFPMEKE
+362 APCFPMDKE
-371 ENPAIGCRG
+371 ENPAMGCRG
-380 IRLCLEHPKAFK
+380 IRLCLEHPQVFK
-392 SQLKAILRAGM
+392 TQLKAILRAGM

-415 SIGELGKIGEILQ
+415 SIGELGKIREILQ
-428 IAKQELQEEGK
+428 TAKQELQEEGK
-439 QYKDL
+439 PYKDL

-464 KVDFFSIGT
+464 NVDFFSIGT

-511 AHKAGIWVGICGELG
+511 AHKTGIWAGICGELG

-538 GIDELSVSPA
+538 GIDELSVSPS
-548 RILPLRRLIRSIDEI
+548 RILPLRRLIRSIDEA

>member
-1 MCVIIENRGI
+1 MKVLE
-11 LTETTALLYGGKSIE
+11 GKAVFP
-26 NIGRKICI
+26 
-34 SGIAIGKIQVWMEEW
+34 GIAIGKIQVWKEEW
-49 DQVKRVHVPDRNQE
+49 DQVKRIHVPDRNQE
-63 LRRLDE
+63 LRRLEE
-69 AKEKAIIEL
+69 AKEKAVVEL
-78 KEIHQKAEIEAG
+78 KELHRKAEIEAG

-110 EAIRNRIRTESV
+110 EAIRSRIRTESV

-127 ATAAGEYFADMFRK
+127 ATAAGEHFADMFRK

-151 ADILDITKRLVRV
+151 ADILDITRRLVRV
-164 LSGEKQNRNI
+164 LSGEKQNRNF

-191 ILLDKSMI
+191 ILLDKSKI

-244 KGKLFLDPDQ
+244 KGKLLLDPDQ
-254 DFLEEYTEEQNAEQE
+254 DYLEKYTKKQNAEQE
-269 KQKILNQLKGKE
+269 KQKLLNQLKGKA
-281 TVTKGGRRIELF
+281 TVTKGGRRIKLF
-293 ANIGSGEDVDAVLEN
+293 ANIGSGEDVDAVLNN

-329 SEEEQFQIYKNVVKR
+329 SEEEQFQIYKDVARR
-344 MGDKKVI
+344 MGDKRVI

-362 APCFPMEKE
+362 ASCFPMERE
-371 ENPAIGCRG
+371 ENPAMGCRG
-380 IRLCLEHPKAFK
+380 IRLCLEHPQVFK
-392 SQLKAILRAGM
+392 TQLKAILRAGM

-415 SIGELGKIGEILQ
+415 SIGELGKIREILQ
-428 IAKQELQEEGK
+428 TAKQELQEEGK
-439 QYKDL
+439 PYKDL

-464 KVDFFSIGT
+464 NVDFFSIGT

-511 AHKAGIWVGICGELG
+511 AHKTGIWAGICGELG

-538 GIDELSVSPA
+538 GIDELSVSPS
-548 RILPLRRLIRSIDEI
+548 RILPLRRLIRSIDEA

>member
-1 MCVIIENRGI
+1 MKVLE
-11 LTETTALLYGGKSIE
+11 GKSVFP
-26 NIGRKICI
+26 
-34 SGIAIGKIQVWMEEW
+34 GIAIGKIQVWKEEW
-49 DQVKRVHVPDRNQE
+49 DQVKRIHVPDRNQE
-63 LRRLDE
+63 LHRLEE
-69 AKEKAIIEL
+69 AKEKAVVEL
-78 KEIHQKAEIEAG
+78 KELHRKAEIEAG

-110 EAIRNRIRTESV
+110 EAVRSRIRTESV

-127 ATAAGEYFADMFRK
+127 ATAAGEHFADMFRK

-151 ADILDITKRLVRV
+151 ADILDITRRLVRV

-191 ILLDKSMI
+191 ILLDKSKI

-222 PALIQVPFSDDMEGS
+222 PALIQVPFPDDMEGS

-244 KGKLFLDPDQ
+244 KGKLILDPDQ
-254 DFLEEYTEEQNAEQE
+254 DYLEKYTNEQNAEHE
-269 KQKILNQLKGKE
+269 KQTLLNQLKGKE
-281 TVTKGGRRIELF
+281 TVTKGGRRIKLF
-293 ANIGSGEDVDAVLEN
+293 ANIGSGEDVDAVLDN

-329 SEEEQFQIYKNVVKR
+329 SEEEQFQIYKDVARR
-344 MGDKKVI
+344 MGDKRVI

-362 APCFPMEKE
+362 APCFPMDKE
-371 ENPAIGCRG
+371 ENPAMGCRG
-380 IRLCLEHPKAFK
+380 IRLCLEHPQVFK
-392 SQLKAILRAGM
+392 TQLKAILRAGM

-511 AHKAGIWVGICGELG
+511 AHKAGIWAGICGELG
-526 ADTRFTEEFVKM
+526 ADTRFAEEFVKM
-538 GIDELSVSPA
+538 GIDELSVSPS
-548 RILPLRRLIRSIDEI
+548 RILPLRRLIRSIDEA

>member
-1 MCVIIENRGI
+1 MKVLE
-11 LTETTALLYGGKSIE
+11 GKAVFP
-26 NIGRKICI
+26 
-34 SGIAIGKIQVWMEEW
+34 GIAIGKIQVWKEEW
-49 DQVKRVHVPDRNQE
+49 DQVRRIHVPDRNQE
-63 LRRLDE
+63 LRRLEE
-69 AKEKAIIEL
+69 AKEKAVVEL
-78 KEIHQKAEIEAG
+78 KELHRKAEIEAG

-110 EAIRNRIRTESV
+110 EAIRSRIRTESV

-127 ATAAGEYFADMFRK
+127 ATAAGEHFADMFRK

-151 ADILDITKRLVRV
+151 ADILDITRRLVRV
-164 LSGEKQNRNI
+164 LSGEKQNRNF

-191 ILLDKSMI
+191 ILLDKSKI

-237 MAIVDGD
+237 MAIVDGE
-244 KGKLFLDPDQ
+244 KGKLLLDPDQ
-254 DFLEEYTEEQNAEQE
+254 DFLEKYTKEQNAEQE
-269 KQKILNQLKGKE
+269 KQKLLNQLKGKE
-281 TVTKGGRRIELF
+281 TITKGGRRIKLF
-293 ANIGSGEDVDAVLEN
+293 ANIGSGEDVDAVLDN

-329 SEEEQFQIYKNVVKR
+329 SEEEQFRIYKDVARR
-344 MGDKKVI
+344 MGDKRVI

-362 APCFPMEKE
+362 APCFPMDKE
-371 ENPAIGCRG
+371 ENPAMGCRG
-380 IRLCLEHPKAFK
+380 IRLCLEHPQVFK
-392 SQLKAILRAGM
+392 TQLKAILRAGM

-415 SIGELGKIGEILQ
+415 SIGELGKIREILQ
-428 IAKQELQEEGK
+428 TAKQELQEEGK
-439 QYKDL
+439 PYKDL

-464 KVDFFSIGT
+464 NVDFFSIGT

-511 AHKAGIWVGICGELG
+511 AHKAGIWAGICGELG

-538 GIDELSVSPA
+538 GIDELSVSPS
-548 RILPLRRLIRSIDEI
+548 RILPLRRLIRSIDEA

>member
-1 MCVIIENRGI
+1 
-11 LTETTALLYGGKSIE
+11 
-26 NIGRKICI
+26 
-34 SGIAIGKIQVWMEEW
+34 
-49 DQVKRVHVPDRNQE
+49 
-63 LRRLDE
+63 
-69 AKEKAIIEL
+69 
-78 KEIHQKAEIEAG
+78 
-90 SSEAEIFEVHQMMLD
+90 MLD

-141 MDNEYMKERA
+141 MDNEYIKERA

-199 LAFVLKKG
+199 LAFVLMKG

-254 DFLEEYTEEQNAEQE
+254 DFLEKYTKEQNAEQE

-329 SEEEQFQIYKNVVKR
+329 SEEEQFQIYKNVAKR

-371 ENPAIGCRG
+371 ENPAMGCRG

>member
-1 MCVIIENRGI
+1 MKI
-11 LTETTALLYGGKSIE
+11 LEGKSVFP
-26 NIGRKICI
+26 
-34 SGIAIGKIQVWMEEW
+34 GIAIGKIQVWMEEW

-69 AKEKAIIEL
+69 AKEKAIVEL
-78 KEIHQKAEIEAG
+78 KELHQKAEIEAG

-110 EAIRNRIRTESV
+110 ESIRNRIRTESV

-127 ATAAGEYFADMFRK
+127 ATTAGEYFADMFRK

-254 DFLEEYTEEQNAEQE
+254 DFLEEYTKEQNAEQE

-293 ANIGSGEDVDAVLEN
+293 ANIGSGEDVDTVLDN

-329 SEEEQFQIYKNVVKR
+329 SEEEQFQIYKNVAKR

-371 ENPAIGCRG
+371 ENPAMGCRG

-538 GIDELSVSPA
+538 GIDELSVSPS

>member
-1 MCVIIENRGI
+1 MKVLE
-11 LTETTALLYGGKSIE
+11 GKAVFP
-26 NIGRKICI
+26 
-34 SGIAIGKIQVWMEEW
+34 GIAIGKIQVWKEEW
-49 DQVKRVHVPDRNQE
+49 DQVKRIHVPDRNQE
-63 LRRLDE
+63 LRRLEE
-69 AKEKAIIEL
+69 AKEKAVVEL
-78 KEIHQKAEIEAG
+78 KELHRKAEIEAG

-110 EAIRNRIRTESV
+110 EAIRSRIRTESV

-127 ATAAGEYFADMFRK
+127 ATAAGEHFADMFRK

-151 ADILDITKRLVRV
+151 ADILDITRRLVRV
-164 LSGEKQNRNI
+164 LSGEKQNRNF

-191 ILLDKSMI
+191 ILLDKSKI

-222 PALIQVPFSDDMEGS
+222 PALIQVPFPDDMEGS

-244 KGKLFLDPDQ
+244 KGKLILDPDQ
-254 DFLEEYTEEQNAEQE
+254 DYLEKYTKEQNAEQE
-269 KQKILNQLKGKE
+269 KQKLLNQLKGKE
-281 TVTKGGRRIELF
+281 TITKDGRRIKLF
-293 ANIGSGEDVDAVLEN
+293 ANIGSGEDVDAVLNN

-329 SEEEQFQIYKNVVKR
+329 SEEEQFQIYKDVARR
-344 MGDKKVI
+344 MGDKRVI

-362 APCFPMEKE
+362 APCFPMDKE
-371 ENPAIGCRG
+371 ENPAMGCRG
-380 IRLCLEHPKAFK
+380 IRLCLEHPQVFK
-392 SQLKAILRAGM
+392 TQLKAILRAGM

-415 SIGELGKIGEILQ
+415 SIGELGKIREILQ
-428 IAKQELQEEGK
+428 TAKQELQEEGK

-511 AHKAGIWVGICGELG
+511 AHKAGIWAGICGELG

-538 GIDELSVSPA
+538 GIDELSVSPS
-548 RILPLRRLIRSIDEI
+548 RILPLRRLIRSIDEA

>member
-1 MCVIIENRGI
+1 MKVLE
-11 LTETTALLYGGKSIE
+11 GKAVFP
-26 NIGRKICI
+26 
-34 SGIAIGKIQVWMEEW
+34 GIAIGKIQVWKEEW
-49 DQVKRVHVPDRNQE
+49 DQVKRIHVPDRNQE
-63 LRRLDE
+63 LRRLEE
-69 AKEKAIIEL
+69 AKEKAVVEL
-78 KEIHQKAEIEAG
+78 KELHRKAEIEAG

-110 EAIRNRIRTESV
+110 EAIRSRIRTESV

-127 ATAAGEYFADMFRK
+127 ATAAGEHFADMFRK

-151 ADILDITKRLVRV
+151 ADILDITRRLVRV

-191 ILLDKSMI
+191 ILLDKSKI

-244 KGKLFLDPDQ
+244 KGKLLLDPDQ
-254 DFLEEYTEEQNAEQE
+254 DYLEKYTKEQNAEQE
-269 KQKILNQLKGKE
+269 KQKLLNQLKGKE
-281 TVTKGGRRIELF
+281 TVTKGGRRIKLF
-293 ANIGSGEDVDAVLEN
+293 ANIGSREDVEAVLDN

-329 SEEEQFQIYKNVVKR
+329 SEEEQFQIYKDVARR
-344 MGDKKVI
+344 MGDKRVI

-362 APCFPMEKE
+362 APCFPMDKE
-371 ENPAIGCRG
+371 ENPAMGCRG
-380 IRLCLEHPKAFK
+380 IRLCLEHPQVFK
-392 SQLKAILRAGM
+392 TQLKAILRAGM

-415 SIGELGKIGEILQ
+415 FIGELGKIREILQ
-428 IAKQELQEEGK
+428 TAKQELQEEGK
-439 QYKDL
+439 PYKDL

-464 KVDFFSIGT
+464 NVDFFSIGT

-511 AHKAGIWVGICGELG
+511 AHKAGIWAGICGELG

-538 GIDELSVSPA
+538 GIDELSVSPS
-548 RILPLRRLIRSIDEI
+548 RILPLRRLIRSIDEA

>member
-1 MCVIIENRGI
+1 
-11 LTETTALLYGGKSIE
+11 
-26 NIGRKICI
+26 
-34 SGIAIGKIQVWMEEW
+34 
-49 DQVKRVHVPDRNQE
+49 
-63 LRRLDE
+63 
-69 AKEKAIIEL
+69 
-78 KEIHQKAEIEAG
+78 
-90 SSEAEIFEVHQMMLD
+90 
-105 EGEYI
+105 
-110 EAIRNRIRTESV
+110 
-122 NAEYA
+122 
-127 ATAAGEYFADMFRK
+127 
-141 MDNEYMKERA
+141 
-151 ADILDITKRLVRV
+151 
-164 LSGEKQNRNI
+164 
-174 IQEPVI
+174 
-180 LAAQNLSPSDT
+180 
-191 ILLDKSMI
+191 
-199 LAFVLKKG
+199 
-207 SVNSHTAILARAMNI
+207 
-222 PALIQVPFSDDMEGS
+222 

-371 ENPAIGCRG
+371 ENPAMGCRG

>member
-1 MCVIIENRGI
+1 MKVLE
-11 LTETTALLYGGKSIE
+11 GKAVFP
-26 NIGRKICI
+26 
-34 SGIAIGKIQVWMEEW
+34 GIAIGKIQVWKEEW
-49 DQVKRVHVPDRNQE
+49 DQVKRIHVPDRNQE
-63 LRRLDE
+63 LHRLEE
-69 AKEKAIIEL
+69 AKEKAVVEL
-78 KEIHQKAEIEAG
+78 KELHRKAEIEAG

-110 EAIRNRIRTESV
+110 EAIRSRIRTESV

-127 ATAAGEYFADMFRK
+127 ATAAGEHFADMFRK

-151 ADILDITKRLVRV
+151 ADILDITRRLVRV
-164 LSGEKQNRNI
+164 LSGEKQNRNF

-191 ILLDKSMI
+191 ILLDKSKI

-244 KGKLFLDPDQ
+244 KGKLLLDPDQ
-254 DFLEEYTEEQNAEQE
+254 DYLEKYTKEQNAEQE
-269 KQKILNQLKGKE
+269 KQELLNQLKGKE
-281 TVTKGGRRIELF
+281 TVTKGGRRIKLF
-293 ANIGSGEDVDAVLEN
+293 ANIGSREDVDAVLDN

-329 SEEEQFQIYKNVVKR
+329 SEEEQFQIYKDVARR

-362 APCFPMEKE
+362 APCFPMERE
-371 ENPAIGCRG
+371 ENPAMGCRG
-380 IRLCLEHPKAFK
+380 IRLCLEHPQVFK
-392 SQLKAILRAGM
+392 TQLKAILRAGM

-415 SIGELGKIGEILQ
+415 SIGELGKIREILQ
-428 IAKQELQEEGK
+428 TAKQELQEEGK
-439 QYKDL
+439 PYKDL

-464 KVDFFSIGT
+464 NVDFFSIGT

-511 AHKAGIWVGICGELG
+511 AHKTGIWAGICGELG

-538 GIDELSVSPA
+538 GIDELSVSPS
-548 RILPLRRLIRSIDEI
+548 RILPLRRLIRSIDEA

>member
-1 MCVIIENRGI
+1 MKVLE
-11 LTETTALLYGGKSIE
+11 GKAVFP
-26 NIGRKICI
+26 
-34 SGIAIGKIQVWMEEW
+34 GIAIGKIQVWKEEW
-49 DQVKRVHVPDRNQE
+49 DQVKRIHVPDRNQE
-63 LRRLDE
+63 LRRLEE
-69 AKEKAIIEL
+69 AKEKAVVEL
-78 KEIHQKAEIEAG
+78 KELHRKAEIEAG

-110 EAIRNRIRTESV
+110 EAVRSRIRTESV

-127 ATAAGEYFADMFRK
+127 ATAAGEHFADMFRK

-151 ADILDITKRLVRV
+151 ADILDITRRLVRV

-191 ILLDKSMI
+191 ILLDKSKI

-244 KGKLFLDPDQ
+244 KGKLLLDPDQ
-254 DFLEEYTEEQNAEQE
+254 DYLEKYTKEQNAEQE
-269 KQKILNQLKGKE
+269 KQKLLNQLKGKE
-281 TVTKGGRRIELF
+281 TVTKGGRRIKLF
-293 ANIGSGEDVDAVLEN
+293 ANIGSREDVEAVLDN

-329 SEEEQFQIYKNVVKR
+329 SEEEQFQIYKDVARR
-344 MGDKKVI
+344 MGDKRVI

-362 APCFPMEKE
+362 APCFPMERE
-371 ENPAIGCRG
+371 ENPAMGCRG
-380 IRLCLEHPKAFK
+380 IRLCLEHPQVFK
-392 SQLKAILRAGM
+392 TQLKAILRAGM

-415 SIGELGKIGEILQ
+415 SIGELGKIREILQ
-428 IAKQELQEEGK
+428 TAKQELQEEGK
-439 QYKDL
+439 PYKDL

-464 KVDFFSIGT
+464 NVDFFSIGT

-511 AHKAGIWVGICGELG
+511 AHKAGIWAGICGELG

-538 GIDELSVSPA
+538 GIDELSVSPS
-548 RILPLRRLIRSIDEI
+548 RILPLRRLIRSIDEA

>member
-1 MCVIIENRGI
+1 MKVLE
-11 LTETTALLYGGKSIE
+11 GKAVFP
-26 NIGRKICI
+26 
-34 SGIAIGKIQVWMEEW
+34 GIAIGKIQVWKEEW
-49 DQVKRVHVPDRNQE
+49 DQVKRIHVPDRNQE
-63 LRRLDE
+63 LRRLEE
-69 AKEKAIIEL
+69 AKEKAVVEL
-78 KEIHQKAEIEAG
+78 KELHRKAEIEAG

-110 EAIRNRIRTESV
+110 EAVRSGIRTESV

-127 ATAAGEYFADMFRK
+127 ATAAGEHFADMFRK

-151 ADILDITKRLVRV
+151 ADILDITRRLVRV

-191 ILLDKSMI
+191 ILLDKSKI

-244 KGKLFLDPDQ
+244 KGKLLLDPDQ
-254 DFLEEYTEEQNAEQE
+254 DYLEKYTKEQNAEQE
-269 KQKILNQLKGKE
+269 KQKLLNQLKGKE
-281 TVTKGGRRIELF
+281 TVTKGGRRIKLF
-293 ANIGSGEDVDAVLEN
+293 ANIGSREDVEAVLDN

-329 SEEEQFQIYKNVVKR
+329 SEEEQFQIYKDVARR
-344 MGDKKVI
+344 MGDKRVI

-362 APCFPMEKE
+362 APCFPMDKE
-371 ENPAIGCRG
+371 ENPAMGCRG
-380 IRLCLEHPKAFK
+380 IRLCLEHPQVFK
-392 SQLKAILRAGM
+392 TQLKAILRAGM

-415 SIGELGKIGEILQ
+415 SIGELGKIREILQ
-428 IAKQELQEEGK
+428 TAKQELQEEGK
-439 QYKDL
+439 PYKDL

-464 KVDFFSIGT
+464 NVDFFSIGT

-511 AHKAGIWVGICGELG
+511 AHKAGIWAGICGELG

-538 GIDELSVSPA
+538 GIDELSVSPS
-548 RILPLRRLIRSIDEI
+548 RILPLRRLIRSIDEA

>member
-1 MCVIIENRGI
+1 MKI
-11 LTETTALLYGGKSIE
+11 LEGKSVFP
-26 NIGRKICI
+26 
-34 SGIAIGKIQVWMEEW
+34 GIAIGKIQVWMEEW

-69 AKEKAIIEL
+69 AKEKAIVEL
-78 KEIHQKAEIEAG
+78 KELHQKAEIEAG

-141 MDNEYMKERA
+141 MDNEYIKERA

-254 DFLEEYTEEQNAEQE
+254 DFLEKYTKEQNAEQE

-281 TVTKGGRRIELF
+281 TVTKGGRRIELL

-329 SEEEQFQIYKNVVKR
+329 SEEEQFQIYKNVAKR

-371 ENPAIGCRG
+371 ENPAMGCRG

-492 FYEPG
+492 FYESG

-511 AHKAGIWVGICGELG
+511 AHKAGIWAGICGELG

-538 GIDELSVSPA
+538 GIDELSVSPS